1 MTGPRT
7 GVRTPPQDLEA
18 ERALLGSVLLRPEA
32 MHEVADIV
40 SSESFYAQ
48 KHRLIFGAMFDLFK
62 KNEPIDLVS
71 VSSKLKESKQ
81 LETSGGMTYLASLV
95 DTVPTSMNAKH
106 YAEITLKKATMR
118 ALIEVSHHISEL
130 GFNEEED
137 LEELLDAA
145 EKRVYE
151 VTNSPTSQR
160 FVPLSHALAEAFER
174 FDRLSKSNGELR
186 GVPTGFTELDNRLA
200 GLQKSDLIIIAARP
214 SMGKTSL
221 ALDIARNAA
230 VKYGKTVGIFSLEMS
245 AQQLV
250 DRMLATQ
257 AQVDGWALRTGK
269 LKNDEEF
276 DRISDALN
284 HLSQAKIFI
293 DDQPANNIIKM
304 RSTARRLKSE
314 HGLDLIIVDYL
325 QLMSPTTRLKAE
337 SMVQQVT
344 EISRSLKQLARELEV
359 PVIALSQLSRAIET
373 RRGRPQLS
381 DLRDSGSIEQDA
393 DVVAFIHSEDRYKEK
408 EERSNIVELIIA
420 KHRNGPVGTVELF
433 FDDRKAS
440 FRPIERHGAQQF
452 EELAKSGDSGSGDTP
467 F

>member
-1 MTGPRT
+1 MSEAKPL
-7 GVRTPPQDLEA
+7 RTPPQDLEA
-18 ERALLGSVLLRPEA
+18 ERALLGSILLRPEA
-32 MHEVADIV
+32 MHEVVDVV
-40 SSESFYAQ
+40 SPESFYAG
-48 KHRLIFGAMFDLFK
+48 KHRLIFGAMFELFK
-62 KNEPIDLVS
+62 KTEPIDLVS
-71 VSSKLKESKQ
+71 VSSKLKENKQ
-81 LETSGGMTYLASLV
+81 LENAGGMTYLASLV

-106 YAEITLKKATMR
+106 YADITLKKAVMR
-118 ALIEVSHHISEL
+118 SLIECSHHISEL
-130 GFNEEED
+130 GFSEEED
-137 LEELLDAA
+137 IDELLDKA
-145 EKRVYE
+145 EKKMYE
-151 VTNSPTSQR
+151 VTNAPTNHK
-160 FVPLSHALAEAFER
+160 FVSLAHVLEDAFER
-174 FDRLSKSNGELR
+174 LDKLSKSDGELR
-186 GVPTGFTELDNRLA
+186 GVPTGFSELDHKTA
-200 GLQKSDLIIIAARP
+200 GLQKSDLIILAARP

-230 VKYGKTVGIFSLEMS
+230 VKFGKSVGIFSLEMS

-250 DRMLATQ
+250 DRLLASE
-257 AQVDGWALRTGK
+257 AQVDSWRLRTGK
-269 LKNDEEF
+269 LKADEEF

-304 RSTARRLKSE
+304 RSTARRLKAE

-325 QLMSPTTRLKAE
+325 QLMAPTTRLKAE

-393 DVVAFIHSEDRYKEK
+393 DLVWFIHSEDRYKEQA
-408 EERSNIVELIIA
+408 ERSNIIELIIA
-420 KHRNGPVGTVELF
+420 KHRNGPIGTVELF
-433 FDDRKAS
+433 FDEKKTT
-440 FRPIERHGAQQF
+440 FRSIERHGASQF
-452 EELAKSGDSGSGDTP
+452 EELAHTGGGEQP

>member
-1 MTGPRT
+1 MADIKKDL
-7 GVRTPPQDLEA
+7 RTPPQDLEA
-18 ERALLGSVLLRPEA
+18 ERALLGSILLRPEA
-32 MHEVADIV
+32 MHEVVDVV
-40 SSESFYAQ
+40 SSESFYAG

-62 KNEPIDLVS
+62 RNEPIDLVS

-81 LETSGGMTYLASLV
+81 LENAGGMTYLAALV

-106 YAEITLKKATMR
+106 YGDVVLKKSTMR
-118 ALIEVSHHISEL
+118 ALIECSHHISEL

-137 LEELLDAA
+137 IEEILDKA
-145 EKRVYE
+145 EKRVFD
-151 VTNSPTSQR
+151 VTNISTSQK

-174 FDRLSKSNGELR
+174 LDKLSKSDGELR
-186 GVPTGFTELDNRLA
+186 GVPTGFPELDTRIA

-221 ALDIARNAA
+221 ALDIARNSA
-230 VKYGKTVGIFSLEMS
+230 VKYGKSVGIFSLEMS

-250 DRMLATQ
+250 DRLLATQ

-269 LKNDEEF
+269 LKSDEEF
-276 DRISDALN
+276 ERISDALN

-304 RSTARRLKSE
+304 RATARRLKSE
-314 HGLDLIIVDYL
+314 QGLDLIIVDYL

-393 DVVAFIHSEDRYKEK
+393 DLVCFIHSEDRYKERA
-408 EERSNIVELIIA
+408 ERSNIVELIIA
-420 KHRNGPVGTVELF
+420 KHRNGPIGTVELF

-440 FRPIERHGAQQF
+440 FRSIERHGAKEF
-452 EELAKSGDSGSGDTP
+452 EELAHTGGTGGETP

>member
-1 MTGPRT
+1 
-7 GVRTPPQDLEA
+7 
-18 ERALLGSVLLRPEA
+18 
-32 MHEVADIV
+32 
-40 SSESFYAQ
+40 
-48 KHRLIFGAMFDLFK
+48 
-62 KNEPIDLVS
+62 
-71 VSSKLKESKQ
+71 
-81 LETSGGMTYLASLV
+81 
-95 DTVPTSMNAKH
+95 H

-137 LEELLDAA
+137 LEELLDKA

-359 PVIALSQLSRAIET
+359 PVVALSQLSRAIET

-440 FRPIERHGAQQF
+440 FRPIERHGAREF
-452 EELAKSGDSGSGDTP
+452 EELAKNADGGSGDTP

>member
-1 MTGPRT
+1 MSEVKPIL
-7 GVRTPPQDLEA
+7 RTPPQDLEA

-32 MHEVADIV
+32 MHEVVDIV
-40 SSESFYAQ
+40 SADSFYAG
-48 KHRLIFGAMFDLFK
+48 KHRLIFGAMFELFK

-71 VSSKLKESKQ
+71 VSSKLKEIKQ
-81 LETSGGMTYLASLV
+81 LEHAGGMTYLASLV

-106 YAEITLKKATMR
+106 YAEIVHKKATMR

-130 GFNEEED
+130 GFNDEED
-137 LEELLDAA
+137 IDELLDKA
-145 EKRVYE
+145 EKKMYE
-151 VTNSPTSQR
+151 VTNSTTSQK
-160 FVPLSHALAEAFER
+160 FIPLASALAEAFER
-174 FDRLSKSNGELR
+174 LDRLSKSDGELR

-200 GLQKSDLIIIAARP
+200 GLQKSDLIILAARP

-230 VKYGKTVGIFSLEMS
+230 VKYGKSVGIFSLEMS

-276 DRISDALN
+276 DRIADALN

-304 RSTARRLKSE
+304 RSTARRLKAE
-314 HGLDLIIVDYL
+314 HGLDLLIVDYL

-359 PVIALSQLSRAIET
+359 PVIALSQLNRSIEQ

-408 EERSNIVELIIA
+408 EERSNIFELIIA

-440 FRPIERHGAQQF
+440 FRSIERHGVKEF
-452 EELAKSGDSGSGDTP
+452 EELARAGGGEQA

>member
-1 MTGPRT
+1 MNELRKDL
-7 GVRTPPQDLEA
+7 RTPPQDLEA
-18 ERALLGSVLLRPEA
+18 ERALLGSILLRPEA
-32 MHEVADIV
+32 MHDIADLIA
-40 SSESFYAQ
+40 SESFYAQ
-48 KHRLIFGAMFDLFK
+48 KHRMIYTAMFDLFK

-71 VSSKLKESKQ
+71 VSSKLKEIKQ
-81 LETSGGMTYLASLV
+81 LDAAGGMTYLASLV

-106 YAEITLKKATMR
+106 YGDIVLKKATMR
-118 ALIEVSHHISEL
+118 ALIEASHHISEL
-130 GFNEEED
+130 GFNED
-137 LEELLDAA
+137 QDIEELLDQA
-145 EKRVYE
+145 EKKMYE
-151 VTNSPTSQR
+151 VTNSPSSKK
-160 FVPLSHALAEAFER
+160 FIPLSQGLAEAFER
-174 FDRLSKSNGELR
+174 LERLSKSDGELR
-186 GVPTGFTELDNRLA
+186 GVPTGFPELDHKLA
-200 GLQKSDLIIIAARP
+200 GLQKSDLIILAARP
-214 SMGKTSL
+214 SMGKTSF
-221 ALDIARNAA
+221 ALDIARNTA
-230 VKYGKTVGIFSLEMS
+230 VKYGKSVGIFSLEMS
-245 AQQLV
+245 SQQLV
-250 DRMLATQ
+250 DRMLAAE

-284 HLSQAKIFI
+284 HLSQAKIYI

-325 QLMSPTTRLKAE
+325 QLMAPTTRLKAE

-393 DVVAFIHSEDRYKEK
+393 DIVAFLHSEDRYKDK
-408 EERSNIVELIIA
+408 EERSNIIELIIA

-433 FDDRKAS
+433 FDDKKAS
-440 FRPIERHGAQQF
+440 FRSIERHGVKEF
-452 EELAKSGDSGSGDTP
+452 ESMAHPGGGET